1 MIYAKMLVN
10 VSLSS
15 RGNLISILGNPKNII
30 ITKNTLSK
38 LYERAKLVNIIEEQD
53 VEAIIKFMNDHDKN
67 GKKQSNNYKNYF
79 IKTPKGTIFP
89 RSKGQA
95 NLIKQISE
103 KQLVFA
109 IGPAGTGKTF
119 LAVSHAVSFLVSG
132 MVDRIIISRPAV
144 EAGEKLG
151 FLPGDFKQKVDPYL
165 KPIYDSLHE
174 NLPNENRFLMVEQ
187 TINNNFAGAGI
198 AKFVSGN
205 AWNAASKETKK
216 EYIKHFK
223 RHLALNIASLMQ
235 GYSNQKYSLINSK
248 YDEKNKVSMIVMEIY
263 SDANI
268 IQVTWRVKK
277 SKDRYFVIDLLVADI
292 SLVVTKRSEFNSM
305 LKNVDYNLAAFNK
318 KLASQNEISYQKL
331 IK

>member
-1 MIYAKMLVN
+1 MKFLKCFVFFYFF
-10 VSLSS
+10 LSS
-15 RGNLISILGNPKNII
+15 SAILGDEASDWLKKEIDII
-30 ITKNTLSK
+30 LSS
-38 LYERAKLVNIIEEQD
+38 YQN
-53 VEAIIKFMNDHDKN
+53 
-67 GKKQSNNYKNYF
+67 
-79 IKTPKGTIFP
+79 
-89 RSKGQA
+89 
-95 NLIKQISE
+95 
-103 KQLVFA
+103 
-109 IGPAGTGKTF
+109 
-119 LAVSHAVSFLVSG
+119 
-132 MVDRIIISRPAV
+132 
-144 EAGEKLG
+144 
-151 FLPGDFKQKVDPYL
+151 
-165 KPIYDSLHE
+165 E

-205 AWNAASKETKK
+205 AWNSASKETKK
-216 EYIKHFK
+216 EYIKNFK

-305 LKNVDYNLAAFNK
+305 LKTVDYNLVEFNK
-318 KLASQNEISYQKL
+318 ILVDQNEVSYQKI